1 MNRLAN
7 EVSPYLRQH
16 RDNPVD
22 WYAWGPEAFAAA
34 GERGV
39 PILLSVGYSACH
51 WCHVMAHECF
61 EDDEVAGEMNR
72 RFVNV
77 KVDREERPDV
87 NAVYMEAVQALTGR
101 GGWPMT
107 VFLTPDGKPFYG
119 GTYFP
124 KPSFLQLMSA
134 ITDVWENRRD
144 DVDTNVTALMDALSR
159 SEISAPASA
168 MPGADLLDHAIGSLA
183 ANFDREWGGFGA
195 APKFPSTMNIDLLL
209 RSWTVSGNTSARDIA
224 VETLDAMAAGGMHDH
239 LGGGFARY
247 SVDRQWLV
255 PHFEKMLYDQAL
267 LLRVY
272 THAAVTT
279 GEPRFE
285 RVARSIVDYVLR
297 DLTHPDGG
305 FFSAEDADSAD
316 LEGHHHE
323 GWFYTWTPKELRATL
338 PSHEADLVTQWFG
351 VTESGNFEGRNIFTR
366 HFARNDYVPSP
377 EIESAM
383 RTLFAARTSRPR
395 PLLDNKVLTE
405 WNGLMLSALAEA
417 ALVFG
422 DEHWLAAAVRN
433 GEFLVRELR
442 ATDGRW
448 HRSWHEDGAP
458 RARHSALAADLAALV
473 DAFTRL
479 GEASGDPRWTRLA
492 VETADQ
498 MLDNHWDPELGGL
511 FTTAN
516 DAERLVVRQKD
527 LLDNATPSANSLAA
541 VGLLRLA
548 GLTGEAR
555 FANHAD
561 RILQLLDPVMRRAP
575 SAAGNALSALHT
587 RLAGTSELVVPGPL
601 GDFADAIR
609 RTWRPN
615 LVVAWGEGDGTSLW
629 EGRTVGHAYL
639 CRGQICMTPATDV
652 ATLAAQLAERHQ

>member
-22 WYAWGPEAFAAA
+22 WYAWGADAFAAA
-34 GERGV
+34 AARNV

-61 EDDEVAGEMNR
+61 EDADVAADMNQ

-87 NAVYMEAVQALTGR
+87 DAVYMEAVQAMTGR

-107 VFLTPDGKPFYG
+107 VFLTPEGKPFYG

-124 KPSFLQLMSA
+124 KPSFLQLMAA
-134 ITDVWENRRD
+134 ITDVWTNRRD
-144 DVDTNVTALMDALSR
+144 DVDSNVNALMDALSR
-159 SEISAPASA
+159 SEISAPAA
-168 MPGADLLDHAIGSLA
+168 QVPGSELLDQAIGSLA
-183 ANFDREWGGFGA
+183 SNFDREWGGFGA

-209 RSWTVSGNTSARDIA
+209 RSWNASGNASARDIA
-224 VETLDAMAAGGMHDH
+224 LDTLDAMAAGGMHDH

-272 THAAVTT
+272 VHAAVST
-279 GEPRFE
+279 GEQRF
-285 RVARSIVDYVLR
+285 ARIAQRIVNYVLR

-305 FFSAEDADSAD
+305 FYSAEDADSAD
-316 LEGHHHE
+316 LDGHHHE
-323 GWFYTWTPKELRATL
+323 GWFYTWTPREIRAVL
-338 PSHEADLVTQWFG
+338 PSHQADLVTQWFG

-366 HFARNDYVPSP
+366 HFARHDYLPP
-377 EIESAM
+377 TELDDALGA
-383 RTLFAARTSRPR
+383 LFRHRLGRPR
-395 PLLDNKVLTE
+395 PLLDNKILTE
-405 WNGLMLSALAEA
+405 WNGLMLSSLAEGALLFDNPEWLSA
-417 ALVFG
+417 AI
-422 DEHWLAAAVRN
+422 RN

-442 ATDGRW
+442 RADGRW
-448 HRSWHEDGAP
+448 HRSWHEDGEP
-458 RARHSALAADLAALV
+458 RARHAALAADLAALV
-473 DAFTRL
+473 DGFTRL
-479 GEASGDPRWTRLA
+479 GEASGERRWTRLA
-492 VETADQ
+492 VEVADHL
-498 MLDNHWDPELGGL
+498 LDHHWDPELGGL
-511 FTTAN
+511 FTTAD

-541 VGLLRLA
+541 TALLRLA
-548 GLTGEAR
+548 ALTGEMR

-561 RILQLLDPVMRRAP
+561 RILQLLDPVMRRAS
-575 SAAGNALSALHT
+575 SAAGNSLAALHT
-587 RLAGTSELVVPGPL
+587 RLAGNAELVVPGPL
-601 GDFADAIR
+601 GEFNAVVRGA
-609 RTWRPN
+609 WRPN
-615 LVVAWGEGDGTSLW
+615 VVLAWGETDGSSLW
-629 EGRTVGHAYL
+629 EGRSPGNAYL
-639 CRGQICMTPATDV
+639 CRGQVCMTPATDA
-652 ATLAAQLAERHQ
+652 ATLAAQLSTHQ

>member
-22 WYAWGPEAFAAA
+22 WYAWGPDAFAEAA
-34 GERGV
+34 KRNV

-61 EDDEVAGEMNR
+61 EDTEVAADMNQ

-87 NAVYMEAVQALTGR
+87 DAVYMEAVQAMTGR

-124 KPSFLQLMSA
+124 KPSFLQLMAA
-134 ITDVWENRRD
+134 ITDVWTNRRD
-144 DVDTNVTALMDALSR
+144 DVDSNVNALMDALSR
-159 SEISAPASA
+159 SEISAPATQL
-168 MPGADLLDHAIGSLA
+168 PGSELLDQAIGSLA

-209 RSWTVSGNTSARDIA
+209 RSWNASGNVSARDTA
-224 VETLDAMAAGGMHDH
+224 VDTLDAMAAGGMHDH

-272 THAAVTT
+272 VHAAVLT
-279 GEPRFE
+279 GEERFAHI
-285 RVARSIVDYVLR
+285 ARGIVNYVLR

-305 FFSAEDADSAD
+305 FYSAEDADSAD
-316 LEGHHHE
+316 LDGHHHE
-323 GWFYTWTPKELRATL
+323 GWFYTWTPREIREVL
-338 PSHEADLVTQWFG
+338 PSRQADLVTQWFG

-366 HFARNDYVPSP
+366 HFARHDYLPP
-377 EIESAM
+377 TELDDALGA
-383 RTLFAARTSRPR
+383 LFRHRLGRPR
-395 PLLDNKVLTE
+395 PLLDNKILTE
-405 WNGLMLSALAEA
+405 WNGLMLSSLAEGALLFDNAEWLSA
-417 ALVFG
+417 AI
-422 DEHWLAAAVRN
+422 RN

-442 ATDGRW
+442 RADGRW
-448 HRSWHEDGAP
+448 HRSWHEDGQP
-458 RARHSALAADLAALV
+458 RARHAALAADLAAII
-473 DAFTRL
+473 DGFTRL
-479 GEASGDPRWTRLA
+479 GEASGERRWTNLA
-492 VETADQ
+492 VEVADQ
-498 MLDNHWDPELGGL
+498 LLDHHWDPELGGL
-511 FTTAN
+511 FTTAD

-541 VGLLRLA
+541 MALLRLA
-548 GLTGEAR
+548 ALTGEMR

-561 RILQLLDPVMRRAP
+561 RILQLLDPVMRRAS
-575 SAAGNALSALHT
+575 SAAGNALAALHT
-587 RLAGTSELVVPGPL
+587 RLAGNAELVVPGPL
-601 GDFADAIR
+601 GEFNAVVR
-609 RTWRPN
+609 GGWRPN
-615 LVVAWGEGDGTSLW
+615 VVLAWGEADSSSLW
-629 EGRTVGHAYL
+629 EGRAPGSAYL
-639 CRGQICMTPATDV
+639 CRGQVCMTPATDA
-652 ATLAAQLAERHQ
+652 ATLAAQLATHQ

>member
-22 WYAWGPEAFAAA
+22 WYAWGDEAFAAA
-34 GERGV
+34 RDRGV

-61 EDDEVAGEMNR
+61 EDTTVADEMNR

-87 NAVYMEAVQALTGR
+87 DAVYMEAVQALTGR

-107 VFLTPDGKPFYG
+107 VFMTPEGKPFYG

-144 DVDTNVTALMDALSR
+144 DVDTNVNALMDALSR
-159 SEISAPASA
+159 SEISAPAA
-168 MPGADLLDHAIGSLA
+168 AVPGADLLDHAISGLA

-195 APKFPSTMNIDLLL
+195 APKFPSTMNVDLLL

-224 VETLDAMAAGGMHDH
+224 VETLDAMAAGGMYDH

-267 LLRVY
+267 LVRVY
-272 THAAVTT
+272 AHAALSTSET
-279 GEPRFE
+279 RFD
-285 RVARSIVDYVLR
+285 RVVRSTIDYVLR

-305 FFSAEDADSAD
+305 FYSAEDADSAD

-323 GWFYTWTPKELRATL
+323 GWFYTWTPREIRTILS
-338 PSHEADLVTQWFG
+338 SHEADIVTQWFG

-366 HFARNDYVPSP
+366 HEARHDYVPSADV
-377 EIESAM
+377 EAAM
-383 RTLFAARTSRPR
+383 LTLFEARKSRPR

-417 ALVFG
+417 ALLF
-422 DEHWLAAAVRN
+422 DNDRWLTAAVRN

-442 ATDGRW
+442 RPDGRW
-448 HRSWHEDGAP
+448 HRSWHEDGTP
-458 RARHSALAADLAALV
+458 RARHAALAADLAALV

-479 GEASGDPRWTRLA
+479 GEASGERRWTNLA

-498 MLDNHWDPELGGL
+498 LLDNHWDPELGGL

-541 VGLLRLA
+541 VALLRLA
-548 GLTGEAR
+548 GLTGEVR

-561 RILQLLDPVMRRAP
+561 RILQLLDPVMRRAS
-575 SAAGNALSALHT
+575 SAAGNALAALHT
-587 RLAGTSELVVPGPL
+587 RLAGTSELVVPGSL
-601 GDFADAIR
+601 GDFA
-609 RTWRPN
+609 TVVHGSWRPN
-615 LVVAWGEGDGTSLW
+615 LVVAWGEGDASPLW
-629 EGRTVGHAYL
+629 EGRTTGNAYL
-639 CRGQICMTPATDV
+639 CRGQVCMTPASDA
-652 ATLAAQLAERHQ
+652 ATLVAQLDAAS